1 MNAPTQVA
9 VRHNAPSHPRH
20 DSGVF
25 GMLQREIDRVFDDV
39 GRASWAPLFGAGAA
53 VSMDYAE
60 TKDGIELTAE
70 LPGLEE
76 KDVKVTFADRMLT
89 ISGEKSESKDE
100 KDKNYRFVERSY
112 GAFSRTVELPAD
124 VEADKITASL
134 TNGVLKVS
142 VPRVAKAEPKQ
153 IEVKRAAS

>member
-1 MNAPTQVA
+1 MTASAQVA
-9 VRHNAPSHPRH
+9 VHHNPSAPARAA
-20 DSGVF
+20 GNVF
-25 GMLQREIDRVFDDV
+25 GVLQREIDRVFDEV

-89 ISGEKSESKDE
+89 ISGEKTIAKDE
-100 KDKNYRFVERSY
+100 QDKNYRFVERSY

-134 TNGVLKVS
+134 ANGVLKVH
-142 VPRVAKAEPKQ
+142 VPRLAKAEPKQ
-153 IEVKRAAS
+153 IEVKRAA